1 MSTKKVIIIGG
12 SYAKTGTGN
21 FTARTANGQQLF
33 VPKQMMQDLGY
44 KPDEQPTFP
53 LYGFSATK
61 SIGVFMPGTTDLQME
76 ADGVTPVQVDRE
88 EITALFKDKATFAE
102 VANAEFG
109 LDIELREHRRALAT
123 TAGLNE
129 EAIESLLAQSF

>member
-33 VPKQMMQDLGY
+33 VPKQMMNDLGY
-44 KPDEQPTFP
+44 KIDEQPTFP

-61 SIGVFMPGTTDLQME
+61 SIGVFIAGTTDLQME
-76 ADGVTPVQVDRE
+76 ADGVTPVQVERE

-109 LDIELREHRRALAT
+109 LDIELRQHARGLAT
-123 TAGLNE
+123 AAGLSE
-129 EAIESLLAQSF
+129 EDVTALLSVSF